1 MGQEDVPLI
10 DEDGGE
16 AGELAS
22 HLGQHVVQQVTVYAA
37 PHVLLSDVL
46 DSQDVPDLP
55 RSEGRWPACENISSM
70 DKDFPLFLISSAKL
84 YMYLTGLDTS
94 RQVHCIQDPLFN
106 V

>member
-10 DEDGGE
+10 DEDGGD

-22 HLGQHVVQQVTVYAA
+22 HLGQHVVQQVTVHAA

-70 DKDFPLFLISSAKL
+70 DKDFPLISSAKL
-84 YMYLTGLDTS
+84 YMYLTGYLQTS
-94 RQVHCIQDPLFN
+94 SLHSGSSF
-106 V
+106 

>member
-22 HLGQHVVQQVTVYAA
+22 HLGQHVVQQVTVHAA
-37 PHVLLSDVL
+37 PHVLLSDHVL
-46 DSQDVPDLP
+46 DSQDVPDSP

-84 YMYLTGLDTS
+84 YMYLTS
-94 RQVHCIQDPLFN
+94 KQVHCIQDPLFN